1 MRRMTP
7 GGSVSGTTELALLG
21 AGVLALTLSGQ
32 FVHQQIGSAAFFPL
46 IILCACGVA
55 RAAFLCGR
63 DGRRDALVIMLVVA
77 LLLRLTMLGAD
88 NYFSSD
94 VFRYVWDGRVQAA
107 GINPYRFVPA
117 APDLAFLRDEAIYPH
132 INRADYA
139 VTIYPP
145 GAQLVFFLITR
156 LGDSLIVMKAGL
168 VAFDGVTILALM
180 AILKRLGRPPAAA
193 VAYAWHPL
201 PVWEIAANGHL
212 DAAMVAFIMLGLWA
226 ALAARPLLAGVLV
239 AFAAMVKPIA
249 LVVLPTLWRPWD
261 WRLPAVVM
269 ATAIV
274 TTLPYLGAGL
284 GIFGFWPGYVSEEG
298 LASGERYWL
307 LGVLQNLTGPIPGG
321 TVIYLAVALAL
332 LGGMALAASF
342 GRDRSPE
349 RAIAGAAW
357 LIFTFLMLLT
367 PNFPWYFLAL
377 APFLALTRQPAFWAM
392 TTLAFL
398 LYDVIPD
405 DRVMTLAMRQNLL
418 YGTTLLCL
426 MYSSWIAPRWR
437 KRALDGDAPK

>member
-1 MRRMTP
+1 M
-7 GGSVSGTTELALLG
+7 SASASKEIALLG
-21 AGVLALTLSGQ
+21 ASVLALTLSGQ
-32 FVHQQIGSAAFFPL
+32 FVHQRLGSSAFFLL
-46 IILCACGVA
+46 IILCACGAA
-55 RAAFLCGR
+55 RAAVLCGR
-63 DGRRDALVIMLVVA
+63 PDRPGALVIVLVVA
-77 LLLRLTMLGAD
+77 ALLRLTMLGAD

-117 APDLAFLRDEAIYPH
+117 APDVAFLRDAAIYPH

-145 GAQLVFFLITR
+145 GAQLIFFLITR
-156 LGDSLIVMKAGL
+156 LGDSLLVMKAGL
-168 VAFDGVTILALM
+168 VAFDGVSIVALM
-180 AILKRLGRPPAAA
+180 AILRKLGHPPAVA

-239 AFAAMVKPIA
+239 AMAAMVKPIA
-249 LVVLPTLWRPWD
+249 LVVLPALWRPWD

-269 ATAIV
+269 AIAIV
-274 TTLPYLGAGL
+274 TTLPYLGVGL
-284 GIFGFWPGYVSEEG
+284 GIFGFWPGYVTEEG
-298 LASGERYWL
+298 LASGDRYWL
-307 LGVLQNLTGPIPGG
+307 LSVLQNLTGPIPGG
-321 TVIYLAVALAL
+321 TVLYLVSALAV

-342 GRDRSPE
+342 RRDRSPE
-349 RAIAGAAW
+349 AAIAGAAW
-357 LIFTFLMLLT
+357 LIFTFLLLLS

-405 DRVMTLAMRQNLL
+405 DRVMTLTTRQNLL
-418 YGTTLLCL
+418 YGTTLVCL
-426 MYSSWIAPRWR
+426 LYSLWIALRR
-437 KRALDGDAPK
+437 SKQAANGDAPT